1 MVRPRSVRAH
11 DAVLDAALRLFADR
25 GIDATSMDAIAEASG
40 VSKATI
46 YKHWPDKD
54 ALCVEVMARLLGRDT
69 VPPDFDSGDL
79 RTDLIAVLSH
89 QPPEQ
94 HAELRTRMMPHLMVY
109 GARNPAFG
117 VAWRSRVLE
126 PPRIQLTHAL
136 ARGIAR
142 GQLPR
147 TLNLDLAVT
156 LLHGPMMYAHMIKL
170 MNREP
175 PADLQELVVDAFM
188 RSYGLDAAGGAGRL
202 ASTERTVQRKGR
214 RAVSKGAGTGRA

>member
-1 MVRPRSVRAH
+1 MVRPRSVQAH
-11 DAVLDAALRLFADR
+11 DAVLDAALKLFADR

-69 VPPDFDSGDL
+69 APPDFDSGDL
-79 RTDLIAVLSH
+79 RADLVAVLSH

-117 VAWRSRVLE
+117 IAWRSRVLE
-126 PPRIQLTHAL
+126 PPRAQLTHVL
-136 ARGIAR
+136 ERGMAR

-147 TLNLDLAVT
+147 TLNVDLALM
-156 LLHGPMMYAHMIKL
+156 LLHGPNMYAYMLKL

-175 PADLQELVVDAFM
+175 PAGLQQLVVDAFM
-188 RSYGLDAAGGAGRL
+188 RSYGLDAAAGTDRH
-202 ASTERTVQRKGR
+202 ASTERAVPRKRR